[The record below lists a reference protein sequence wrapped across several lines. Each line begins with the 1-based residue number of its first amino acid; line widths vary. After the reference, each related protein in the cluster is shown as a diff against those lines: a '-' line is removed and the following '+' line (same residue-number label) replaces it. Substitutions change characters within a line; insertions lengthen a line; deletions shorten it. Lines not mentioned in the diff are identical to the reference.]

1 MKPHRCTMIK
11 GDEILRGT
19 YRELEEMTGVP
30 IYTIRAACYMDRET
44 KDGYR
49 VYRDE
54 EAPIIVKE
62 TVWTKDLEP
71 YLDLAGA
78 IAKIIITDYQN
89 NPNTANKAALK
100 SDYFHTI
107 TLGEVDP
114 SSIITPGLRLRLRR
128 RSNDS

>member
-1 MKPHRCTMIK
+1 MIR

-19 YRELEEMTGVP
+19 FRELEEMTGVP

-78 IAKIIITDYQN
+78 IANIIITDYQR
-89 NPNTANKAALK
+89 NPI
-100 SDYFHTI
+100 DYNRKILESSYFQAI
-107 TLGEVDP
+107 TLGAIDP
-114 SSIITPGLRLRLRR
+114 SSIIAHNQKSG
-128 RSNDS
+128 DS